1 MKPLEILIVDDDH
14 DLADA
19 IGEALEM
26 VGHRPTVVYSG
37 TEAIESYCGRSFDMT
52 FMDVK
57 LPDING
63 VETFMA
69 IREMDSSARVVMMTG
84 YRIDDLLAQA
94 TGNGAVK
101 VLRKP
106 FDMDE
111 IISSLDEV
119 KPSGLVLVADDDPD
133 FAESAE
139 HLLTEQ
145 GYDVLIA
152 RNGAE
157 AIEKV
162 IASSP
167 DVLLLDLRMP
177 VMHGLDVFLE
187 LRKRNCLLP
196 TIIVTAYPREEGDAV
211 AALKSLSVTGCLF
224 KPFEPEALLRAIVE
238 IEKEQDIRQ

>member
-106 FDMDE
+106 FAMDE
-111 IISSLDEV
+111 VISSLDEV

-238 IEKEQDIRQ
+238 IEKERDIRQ